1 MQIKHQFVV
10 YRATLLVPNTSLL
23 FNKDQFLDLG
33 FLWFISL
40 QNVCRL
46 RYSYTLANPLDDY

>member
-1 MQIKHQFVV
+1 MQIVC
-10 YRATLLVPNTSLL
+10 RATLLVPNTSLL
-23 FNKDQFLDLG
+23 FNKDQLLDLG

-46 RYSYTLANPLDDY
+46 KYSYTLANPLDDY